1 MVRKI
6 QSEVLGNQSERR
18 GVESEGERERRAKT
32 MAMLGMNII
41 VILMVVMLL
50 LISLVIFLACK
61 PWRYLSR
68 VASTFKVGD
77 LQRPL
82 ISDDGNLIQGQTSEV
97 TREYDIE
104 GACYQNE
111 GLLHSSLTEGRVYKQ
126 RLPSSSPHLT
136 QGESFGLQVISEP
149 SDNGSVGETLKHP
162 FDKGTQAELQ
172 TYDWQNNR
180 SQNLQHDLEKAR
192 LTDLP
197 PRVVKDQSNFFIFYF
212 PRVCNNTTSIHF
224 CSELCK
230 TYNIFCVRSAGSW
243 LCLEV
248 TAGPAIGLQH
258 AVHSASTS
266 KLPVNLGRIS
276 PADLVLK
283 DLEISGK
290 HAQIT
295 WNSTKLKWELVDI
308 GSLNGTL
315 LNSRSVSHP
324 DSRSRRWGNPVE
336 LASEDI
342 ITLGTTTKIYVQISS
357 QNEFQIPFRIGVASD
372 PMAAR
377 RGGRKLPMED
387 VCHYK
392 WPLPGANKFGL
403 FCICDGH
410 GGAGAAQSASK
421 IIPEVLANILSDSL
435 TKEKVLSQRDASDIL
450 REVLAKTEARLDDY
464 LYEGCTATVLLV
476 WKDDEENF
484 FAQCANLGD
493 SACVINL
500 DGRYIQMTEDHRVAS
515 LSEKKRFQEAGLS
528 MRDGDTRIF
537 GINLAR
543 MLGDKFP
550 KEQDV
555 RFSAEPYISAPLR
568 IDQSN
573 KDAFA
578 ILASDG
584 LWDVV
589 SPKKAVQLVL
599 QMRQEEGGTENSAE
613 KIANGLL
620 DEARA
625 MRTKDNT
632 SIVYL
637 DFDTSL

>member
-1 MVRKI
+1 
-6 QSEVLGNQSERR
+6 
-18 GVESEGERERRAKT
+18 
-32 MAMLGMNII
+32 MAMLEMNII
-41 VILMVVMLL
+41 GIFMVLMLL
-50 LISLVIFLACK
+50 LISLIILFACK

-68 VASTFKVGD
+68 FRSSRFSSFKVGD

-82 ISDDGNLIQGQTSEV
+82 VSDDGNLIQGQTSEV
-97 TREYDIE
+97 TREYDLE

-136 QGESFGLQVISEP
+136 QGESFVLKIISEP
-149 SDNGSVGETLKHP
+149 SDDALVGQTLKHP
-162 FDKGTQAELQ
+162 AEKVSLEEAQ
-172 TYDWQNNR
+172 TYDLQNNI
-180 SQNLQHDLEKAR
+180 SQNLQHDLEKDR
-192 LTDLP
+192 LSELSP
-197 PRVVKDQSNFFIFYF
+197 GLVKDQ
-212 PRVCNNTTSIHF
+212 R
-224 CSELCK
+224 
-230 TYNIFCVRSAGSW
+230 SW
-243 LCLEV
+243 LSLEV
-248 TAGPAIGLQH
+248 IAGPSIGLQY
-258 AVHSASTS
+258 AVQSTS
-266 KLPVNLGRIS
+266 TSELPVKLGRVS
-276 PADLVLK
+276 PADLILK
-283 DLEISGK
+283 DAEVSGK

-295 WNSTKLKWELVDI
+295 WNSTKLKWELVDL

-324 DSRSRRWGNPVE
+324 DLGKRKWGYPVE

-342 ITLGTTTKIYVQISS
+342 ITLGTTTKVYVRISS
-357 QNEFQIPFRIGVASD
+357 QNEFQTPFRIGVASD

-387 VCHYK
+387 VCYYK

-403 FCICDGH
+403 FCVCDGH

-435 TKEKVLSQRDASDIL
+435 KKEKVLSERDASDVL
-450 REVLAKTEARLDDY
+450 RDVLARTEARLDDH

-476 WKDDEENF
+476 WKDSEENL

-500 DGRYIQMTEDHRVAS
+500 DGRYIQMTEDHRVTS
-515 LSEKKRFQEAGLS
+515 LTERKRVQEAGLS
-528 MRDGDTRIF
+528 LRDGETRIF

-550 KEQDV
+550 KQQDS
-555 RFSAEPYISAPLR
+555 RFSAEPYISKPLR
-568 IDQSN
+568 IDQSST
-573 KDAFA
+573 DVFA
-578 ILASDG
+578 LLASDG

-589 SPKKAVQLVL
+589 SAKKAVQLVL
-599 QMRQEEGGTENSAE
+599 QMREKERGTENSAE

-620 DEARA
+620 NEARA

-632 SIVYL
+632 SIIYL
-637 DFDTSL
+637 DFDTPL